1 MKQIIREA
9 ERVLRCSC
17 IEVRASDNAL
27 IHAWRCDR
35 DAHFPRVIRLRAKG
49 PEARAMWDA
58 LERSIRAAF
67 QAEYAADGTIP
78 CCVTLI
84 TADGAEISIPC
95 GRPGDGHRMA
105 RAEIPIDARDLIAS
119 FMEVESDGSFDGI
132 DPEDK

>member
-49 PEARAMWDA
+49 PDARALWDS

-67 QAEYAADGTIP
+67 QEVYAADGAIP

-84 TADGAEISIPC
+84 TADGVEFVVPC
-95 GRPGDGHRMA
+95 GRPGDAHRVA
-105 RAEIPIDARDLIAS
+105 RVEAPIAARELISA
-119 FMEVESDGSFDGI
+119 FMEVESNGSDERI
-132 DPEDK
+132 DAEDE

>member
-1 MKQIIREA
+1 MKNVIREA

-17 IEVRASDNAL
+17 VEVRAADGAL

-49 PEARAMWDA
+49 PDARAIWDS

-67 QAEYAADGTIP
+67 QEEYNASGVTP
-78 CCVTLI
+78 CCILLI

-95 GRPGDGHRMA
+95 GRPGDAHRVA
-105 RAEIPIDARDLIAS
+105 RVEIPIAARDLIAA
-119 FMEVESDGSFDGI
+119 FIEVENDGSLDGI
-132 DPEDK
+132 DEADE

>member
-17 IEVRASDNAL
+17 VEVRAADSTL

-49 PEARAMWDA
+49 PDARAIWDA
-58 LERSIRAAF
+58 LERAIRTAF

-78 CCVTLI
+78 CCISLV

-95 GRPGDGHRMA
+95 GRPGDAHRIA
-105 RAEIPIDARDLIAS
+105 RVEVPIAARDLISA
-119 FMEVESDGSFDGI
+119 FMEVESDGFNDGI
-132 DPEDK
+132 DPEDE

>member
-17 IEVRASDNAL
+17 IEVRASDGAL
-27 IHAWRCDR
+27 IHEWRCER

-67 QAEYAADGTIP
+67 QEVYTADGAIP

-84 TADGAEISIPC
+84 TADGVEFVVPC
-95 GRPGDGHRMA
+95 GRPGDAHRVA
-105 RAEIPIDARDLIAS
+105 RVEAPIAARDLIAA
-119 FMEVESDGSFDGI
+119 FAEVESDGSDERI
-132 DPEDK
+132 DAEDE

>member
-17 IEVRASDNAL
+17 VEVRASDNTL

-49 PEARAMWDA
+49 PDARAMWDA

-67 QAEYAADGTIP
+67 QEVYATDGAIP

-84 TADGAEISIPC
+84 TADGAEFAIPC
-95 GRPGDGHRMA
+95 GRPGDAHRIARVEVPIAA
-105 RAEIPIDARDLIAS
+105 RALISS
-119 FMEVESDGSFDGI
+119 FVEVDNDGSVDGT
-132 DPEDK
+132 DEADE